1 MQSGLIEADV
11 SSTPHQIPQ
20 EVEQVLIG
28 TIKGLRLER
37 KGQSQCAD
45 ALEKAGLQQ

>member
-11 SSTPHQIPQ
+11 SSIPHQIPQ
-20 EVEQVLIG
+20 KVEQVLIG

-37 KGQSQCAD
+37 KDQCQCTD